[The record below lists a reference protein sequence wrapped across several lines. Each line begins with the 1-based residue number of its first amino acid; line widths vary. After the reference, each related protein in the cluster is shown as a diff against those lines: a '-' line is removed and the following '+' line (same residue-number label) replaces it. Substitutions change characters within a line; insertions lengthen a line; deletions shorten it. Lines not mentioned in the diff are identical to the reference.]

1 MPQRRGRIAFA
12 AGVAAGFAAAG
23 AVFAAAGLGAIGIGG
38 GGVNIAPAFFFGG
51 HMVRAEAIVKIGGV
65 THDFLL
71 DRGVVRAVSPGSVT
85 LKERTGDLVTIP
97 VAATADVRVGQRA
110 ISLSQLRKGL
120 SVLVVRDG
128 VNAPAAWVRVGG

>member
-23 AVFAAAGLGAIGIGG
+23 AVFAAAGLGAIGG

-51 HMVRAEAIVKIGGV
+51 HMVRAEAIVKIAGV
-65 THDFLL
+65 THDFRL
-71 DRGVVRAVSPGSVT
+71 DRGVVRAVSAGSIT

-97 VAATADVRVGQRA
+97 VSATADVRVGQRS
-110 ISLSQLRKGL
+110 ISLSQVRKGL

-128 VNAPAAWVRVGG
+128 NAPAAWVRVGG